1 MGRRRGISCL
11 PPPRFLAP
19 LPHAPLLHPPL
30 PHPPQLPPT
39 MPCLDFA
46 LTWHTNPHKSP
57 VVSFWRPL
65 APAGEEGPA
74 VDWAA

>member
-1 MGRRRGISCL
+1 
-11 PPPRFLAP
+11 
-19 LPHAPLLHPPL
+19 
-30 PHPPQLPPT
+30 